1 MKKLLLLPLMLLLS
15 LNLHASMK
23 GWETD
28 YDAAFKKAAES
39 NKQVLTLF
47 TGSDW
52 CPPCMMMEKNVFSK
66 TDFIKKASEKYV
78 LLMLDFPNSKPEL
91 KKKNT
96 PYAQTHKI
104 QGFPT
109 VVLLDAKKKEFSRV
123 TASQY
128 PSVDSFLGYL
138 KATLAKKSM
147 D

>member
-1 MKKLLLLPLMLLLS
+1 MLLLS

-28 YDAAFKKAAES
+28 YDTAFKKAAES

-52 CPPCMMMEKNVFSK
+52 CPPCIMMEKNVFSK
-66 TDFIKKASEKYV
+66 TEFVKKASEKYV
-78 LLMLDFPNSKPEL
+78 LLMLDFPNAKPEL

-96 PYAQTHKI
+96 PHAEKHKI

-109 VVLLDAKKKEFSRV
+109 VILLDSKKKEFSRAF
-123 TASQY
+123 ASDH
-128 PSVDSFLGYL
+128 PSIEAFLAYL
-138 KATLAKKSM
+138 KGSLAKKSM